1 MRPHRAHDFGLFRPA
16 AAVSESQDG
25 SVTTTAGLFT
35 SAQGQYLAVC
45 RRRRHL
51 SSADRQFLDRRRH
64 KTPICRRQWSK
75 NWPYNDANAAQH
87 RHIAISWPTADAG
100 LMPRHSASVERQPL
114 AQRRHHEPATREKN
128 NIPSTYCRLVQNVLS
143 RSAKSPTEPLP

>member
-25 SVTTTAGLFT
+25 SVTTMAGL
-35 SAQGQYLAVC
+35 L
-45 RRRRHL
+45 RRHKDNTWW
-51 SSADRQFLDRRRH
+51 SADDDGTADRQFLDRRRH
-64 KTPICRRQWSK
+64 RTPICRWQWSK
-75 NWPYNDANAAQH
+75 NWPDNDTNAAQH

-100 LMPRHSASVERQPL
+100 LRPRHSASVERQPL
-114 AQRRHHEPATREKN
+114 AQRDDTTNLRHGKN

-143 RSAKSPTEPLP
+143 RSTKSPTEPLP

>member
-25 SVTTTAGLFT
+25 SVTTMAGFYVGTRTIPGGLPTMTALIVGRPP
-35 SAQGQYLAVC
+35 V
-45 RRRRHL
+45 
-51 SSADRQFLDRRRH
+51 LDRRRH
-64 KTPICRRQWSK
+64 RTPICRWQWSK

-100 LMPRHSASVERQPL
+100 LRPRHSASVERQPL
-114 AQRRHHEPATREKN
+114 AQRDDTTNLRHGKN

-143 RSAKSPTEPLP
+143 RSTKSPTEPLP

>member
-25 SVTTTAGLFT
+25 SVTTMAGL
-35 SAQGQYLAVC
+35 L
-45 RRRRHL
+45 
-51 SSADRQFLDRRRH
+51 RRH
-64 KTPICRRQWSK
+64 KDNTWWSADDDGTYRRQTASFWTVADTKRRFAVGNGPK

-87 RHIAISWPTADAG
+87 RHIAIPWPTADAG

-114 AQRRHHEPATREKN
+114 AQRDDTTNLRHGKN

-143 RSAKSPTEPLP
+143 RSTKSPTEPLP

>member
-25 SVTTTAGLFT
+25 SVTTMAGLFP
-35 SAQGQYLAVC
+35 SARGQYRADC
-45 RRRRHL
+45 RRCRHL
-51 SSADRQFLDRRRH
+51 SSADRQVLDRRRH

-114 AQRRHHEPATREKN
+114 AQRDDATNLRHGKN
-128 NIPSTYCRLVQNVLS
+128 NIPSIYCRLVQNVLS